1 MGIGKMLGGALC
13 AVGAVIAAPVVLP
26 ALGATAIGTAVTGA
40 AAAAGTA
47 ITSSAVGMAVGT
59 AVGTAGSAVAASA
72 VGTAA
77 AAAGTAVAGAAA
89 AAGTTVAGS
98 AVGMAAL
105 GAASA
110 VGSGVVT
117 AAGAAGLAVAGSEA
131 AIGVAVTSAA
141 IGGATAVEGMG
152 KLSEA
157 QKIVREEQARHEDK
171 QAEALRKEKEVE
183 NVLNNL
189 GLYKLQVW
197 KELQRFV
204 DLLEKIQNRP
214 NLTGEI
220 KNETLD
226 LTIEDMSQ
234 IKVLSI
240 TANEALAGGILA
252 AGTGAFVGAATSGGI
267 ISSIGTASTGT
278 AISSLSGAAAK
289 KAAMAALGGGAKA
302 AGGAGISG
310 GLSMMRT
317 LTVTPMLAVSGI
329 MLNSKGKKALE
340 DAEKIKVKVKED
352 IEKFDEIKSYHLKIE
367 SLCRQVQEQLTSLN
381 NMYEQL
387 IGRLE
392 YIVKEK
398 HDYRQFSYEER
409 KNLEKTTLLVKL
421 LKKITTQNLLN
432 ESGSVLEDEVRSAV
446 REVKNEFEQTVMI

>member
-59 AVGTAGSAVAASA
+59 AGSA

-77 AAAGTAVAGAAA
+77 AAAGTAVAGAATAAGVAVASSVVGTAAMGA
-89 AAGTTVAGS
+89 AA
-98 AVGMAAL
+98 
-105 GAASA
+105 A
-110 VGSGVVT
+110 VGSGVAT

-141 IGGATAVEGMG
+141 IGGATTVEGMG

-157 QKIVREEQARHEDK
+157 HKIVKEEQARHANK
-171 QAEALRKEKEVE
+171 QAEALRKEAEVKK
-183 NVLNNL
+183 VLNDL
-189 GLYKLQVW
+189 GLYKLHVW

-226 LTIEDMSQ
+226 LTIEDLSQ

-278 AISSLSGAAAK
+278 AISSLSGAAAQ

-340 DAEKIKVKVKED
+340 DAEKIKVKVKKD